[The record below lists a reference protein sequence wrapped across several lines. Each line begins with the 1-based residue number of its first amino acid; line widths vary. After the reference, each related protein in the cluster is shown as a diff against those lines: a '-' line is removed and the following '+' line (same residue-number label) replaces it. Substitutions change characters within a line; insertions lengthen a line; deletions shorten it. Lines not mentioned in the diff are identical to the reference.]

1 MKGLAKILS
10 MLLLSAGIIP
20 VTANAR
26 PGGGNEA
33 FEKLKVLVGH
43 WETDKSSMN
52 KASLDLELTSGG
64 PAVLQKI
71 HMGENRQPAG
81 MATLYYLD
89 GAQGKTTHYWM
100 PC

>member
-52 KASLDLELTSGG
+52 NASLDLELTPGVTAAPEQFPLRQNG
-64 PAVLQKI
+64 KPAEI
-71 HMGENRQPAG
+71 T
-81 MATLYYLD
+81 TLYTLHPHPLHLNYL
-89 GAQGKTTHYWM
+89 YN
-100 PC
+100 